1 MVEWLARDLSQLEAV
16 EEEELAMESKTPSL
30 GKGKWLEA
38 EEIQSLLCT
47 IEEAVKQQW
56 LF

>member
-16 EEEELAMESKTPSL
+16 EEEEVAMESKTPSL